1 MDRISQLP
9 DELLLRILSL
19 LPSAKDVVATMV
31 LSKRWQFLWMFV
43 PRLVYDDDSYQG
55 IIDYGR
61 FSRFVDR
68 SLIFHKAPV
77 LETLHF
83 KLGKICGA
91 GDIHVWIRAADKCSV
106 RELIIEIHTSSSV
119 TQAPLPRSLYTGCS
133 MLVKL
138 KLDNA
143 VLVDVIFSSV
153 SFPSLKTLSLLAVEY
168 PGDDFVKRLLSGCPV
183 LEDLDVVQCP
193 DDNVTIFTVKVPSLK
208 TLSLRTVNKV
218 EDDAQGFVIDAPS
231 LEWLKL
237 VDYTGGFC
245 VIENNMPNIEEAYID
260 VEYHLPRKILT
271 SIVSVQHLDLCLLTS
286 KDAYPLGSIFR
297 CLIHLKICTCDTE
310 WLNLLM
316 RVLNDSPKLRALKL
330 EQYHPL
336 RADEPRPCW
345 SEPNR
350 VPMLSSLKTL
360 EWVKYEGTK
369 EEKEV
374 AAFILR
380 RGRFLDKVTIKPK
393 STCHR
398 EKLEMIKELSLLP
411 RSSSTCSLSFD

>member
-19 LPSAKDVVATMV
+19 LPTAKDVVATMV
-31 LSKRWQFLWMFV
+31 LSKRWQFLWMYV

-55 IIDYGR
+55 IDYGR

-91 GDIHVWIRAADKCSV
+91 GDVHVWIRAADKCSV
-106 RELIIEIHTSSSV
+106 RELIIEIDFSSSV
-119 TQAPLPRSLYTGCS
+119 TQATLPRSLYTGCS
-133 MLVKL
+133 TLVKL

-153 SFPSLKTLSLLAVEY
+153 SFPSLKTLSLLEVKY
-168 PGDDFVKRLLSGCPV
+168 PGGDGFVKRLLSNYPV
-183 LEDLDVVQCP
+183 LEDWDVERCP

-208 TLSLRTVNKV
+208 ILSLRTLSFRVN
-218 EDDAQGFVIDAPS
+218 DDAQGFVIDAPS
-231 LEWLKL
+231 LECLDL
-237 VDYTGGFC
+237 VDHAGGFC
-245 VIENNMPNIEEAYID
+245 VIESDMPNIEDADID
-260 VEYHLPRKILT
+260 VTYHLPRKILS
-271 SIVSVQHLDLCLLTS
+271 SIASVQHLELCLLTS

-297 CLIHLKICTCDTE
+297 CLTHVKICTCEVE

-316 RVLNDSPKLRALKL
+316 RVLNDSPKLRDLKL

-345 SEPNR
+345 NEPSQ
-350 VPMLSSLKTL
+350 VPLCMLSSLKTV

-374 AAFILR
+374 
-380 RGRFLDKVTIKPK
+380 GD
-393 STCHR
+393 S
-398 EKLEMIKELSLLP
+398 
-411 RSSSTCSLSFD
+411 